1 MKKQVLAVGAL
12 LVLGGGMGLPAA
24 AQVPVP
30 TAPVTPTA
38 PAAKVSPEELQ
49 KFATVVKQLLTL
61 ERTATQDIVTAI
73 EQTGLPKERF
83 LELYLAKRDPAGKP
97 DVKPT
102 PQEASQFTTA
112 ETKVAAIQKTIAVQ
126 QVAAIKQQGFDEQR
140 FNQIL
145 EVVQA
150 DPQLQETVRKMLK
163 G

>member
-1 MKKQVLAVGAL
+1 MKKHILAAGAL
-12 LVLGGGMGLPAA
+12 LALWGGMGMPTY
-24 AQVPVP
+24 AQ
-30 TAPVTPTA
+30 TPTP
-38 PAAKVSPEELQ
+38 PATTTPATKVSPEELQ
-49 KFATVVKQLLTL
+49 KFALVVKQLLTL
-61 ERTATQDIVTAI
+61 EQTSTVEMITAI
-73 EQTGLPKERF
+73 EKTGLPKERF

-112 ETKVAAIQKTIAVQ
+112 ETQVAAIQKKIATQ
-126 QVAAIKQQGFDEQR
+126 QVAAITQQGFNEER

-145 EVVQA
+145 DAVQA

>member
-1 MKKQVLAVGAL
+1 M
-12 LVLGGGMGLPAA
+12 PTY
-24 AQVPVP
+24 AQ
-30 TAPVTPTA
+30 TPTP
-38 PAAKVSPEELQ
+38 PATTTPATKVSPEELQ
-49 KFATVVKQLLTL
+49 KFALVVKQLLTL
-61 ERTATQDIVTAI
+61 EQASTVEMITAI
-73 EQTGLPKERF
+73 EKTGLPKERF

-112 ETKVAAIQKTIAVQ
+112 ETQVAAIQKKIATQ
-126 QVAAIKQQGFDEQR
+126 QVAAITQQGFNEER

-145 EVVQA
+145 DAVQA

>member
-1 MKKQVLAVGAL
+1 MKKQILTAGAVFAL
-12 LVLGGGMGLPAA
+12 WGGMEGPTYAQKTPNPPA
-24 AQVPVP
+24 
-30 TAPVTPTA
+30 TAT
-38 PAAKVSPEELQ
+38 PAAKVSPAELQ
-49 KFATVVKQLLTL
+49 KFARVVKQLLTL
-61 ERTATQDIVTAI
+61 EQTSTLEMITAI
-73 EQTGLPKERF
+73 EKTGLPKERF

-112 ETKVAAIQKTIAVQ
+112 ETQVAAIQKTVATQ
-126 QVAAIKQQGFDEQR
+126 QVAVIKQQGFDEER

-145 EVVQA
+145 DAVQA